1 MPLIRKTQAGSDS
14 YGHTW
19 PEDGAVVEVDDP
31 GQVAALLA
39 IPDGGFSE
47 VTPTTRDE
55 RAEFA
60 EASPELDARK
70 SGGRRGRRPASME

>member
-1 MPLIRKTQAGSDS
+1 MPLIRKAQAGSDS

-31 GQVAALLA
+31 EQVAALLT

-47 VTPTTRDE
+47 VTPGTRGDWE
-55 RAEFA
+55 EFA
-60 EASPELDARK
+60 EVSESDAPK
-70 SGGRRGRRPASME
+70 SGGRRGRRPASTE